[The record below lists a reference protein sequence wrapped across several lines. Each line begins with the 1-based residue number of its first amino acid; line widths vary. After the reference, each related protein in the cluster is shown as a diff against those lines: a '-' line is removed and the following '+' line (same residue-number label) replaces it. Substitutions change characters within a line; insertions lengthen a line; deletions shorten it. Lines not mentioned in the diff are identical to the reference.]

1 MKPSYES
8 TLRDLALSDER
19 IVVMTAENRAA
30 IRGLPLRLGPRFI
43 DTGITEQTMIGMA
56 AGLALRGRIPVV
68 HALAAFLSM
77 RPFEFIRTDVGV
89 ASLPVKLVGGVPGVL
104 SEANGPTHQA
114 LEDISLMRGIPNVRV
129 FCPAD
134 VEDLLI
140 GLPHV
145 IGDPWPWYIRFN
157 DRPAV
162 TPHAS
167 RFGVGQAETVL
178 VGDDIAIL
186 VAGAL
191 FREAYEAAREL
202 EALGRSVT
210 LVNLR
215 TLDPIDEAVVVG
227 CARRARLLVL
237 VEDHFR
243 TGGLNSIVAEILVRH
258 RLATEVLSIAFDDRW
273 FTPALLDDVLR
284 VERLTG
290 GQVADRIRRQLDRV
304 AA

>member
-1 MKPSYES
+1 MKPTYES

-30 IRGLPLRLGPRFI
+30 IRGLPSRLGPRFV
-43 DTGITEQTMIGMA
+43 DTGITEQTMVGMA

-77 RPFEFIRTDVGV
+77 RPFEFIRTDVGI
-89 ASLPVKLVGGVPGVL
+89 ASLPVKLIGGVPGVL

-114 LEDISLMRGIPNVRV
+114 LEDVSLMRGIPNVRV

-145 IGDPWPWYIRFN
+145 MGDPWPWYVRFN

-162 TPHAS
+162 TPHAA

-178 VGDDIAIL
+178 VGEDVAIL

-191 FREAYEAAREL
+191 FREAYQAAREL
-202 EALGRSVT
+202 EAEGRSVT

-215 TLDPIDEAVVVG
+215 TLDPIDEPVVIG
-227 CARRARLLVL
+227 CACRARLLVL

-243 TGGLNSIVAEILVRH
+243 TGGLNSIVAEILVKN
-258 RLATEVLSIAFDDRW
+258 RLAAEVLSIAFDDRW

-290 GQVADRIRRQLDRV
+290 AHVAERIRLRLDH